1 MIAIFNIDGL
11 VSTTLAG
18 IGDDGVAYIISVS

>member
-1 MIAIFNIDGL
+1 VPIFNIDGL

-18 IGDDGVAYIISVS
+18 MGDDGAAYIISVS